1 MKKIGILIM
10 FCALI
15 GVGAQAIAR
24 TSQSPSQKV
33 SVSKT
38 KPVKK
43 THQKISNK
51 YKNQKHSQVN
61 LMELPSCCD

>member
-1 MKKIGILIM
+1 MKKIGILIT

-15 GVGAQAIAR
+15 GVGTQAIAR
-24 TSQSPSQKV
+24 ASQASSQKV
-33 SVSKT
+33 SASKT
-38 KPVKK
+38 KSVKK